1 MENKKLKKIMTDLVK
16 GKISKLEA
24 ESLMEEEKMHPEALK
39 QEFEGNY
46 KGHARKRSNKVR
58 EVKQ

>member
-1 MENKKLKKIMTDLVK
+1 MTDLAK

-24 ESLMEEEKMHPEALK
+24 ESLMEEEKTQPQSPE

-58 EVKQ
+58 EVK